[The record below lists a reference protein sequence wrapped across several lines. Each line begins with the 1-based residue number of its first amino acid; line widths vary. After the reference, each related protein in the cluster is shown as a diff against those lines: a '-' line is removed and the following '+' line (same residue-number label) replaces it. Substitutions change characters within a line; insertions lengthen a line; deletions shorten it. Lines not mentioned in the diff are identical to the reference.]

1 MNTAGVGL
9 NKVLINKKL
18 LVFLFIVVFFAY
30 VFHNSLVERN
40 FFVNE
45 IFSLI
50 GLLFFIS
57 FRQNKWRISVHKN
70 IIEIL
75 VYLFILNCIVYLIFS
90 IPFATNLY
98 YYLRNSVIFYSVF
111 AYFLGY
117 YIIDGFLE
125 IHKYFKRVVKF
136 SILSSIFFEIH
147 RLLGYFGGS
156 IALAF
161 SFQRITLFSG
171 ILLIIFNIIYARNFE
186 QSTALAI
193 AFFLFYALIFRSF
206 RVFKF
211 LVVSGIVILLSLIL
225 YFSPAL
231 KHYKDPP
238 YRLYGNTTAVIQAE
252 PLFLIDPNSAFR
264 FIIYYRLLVEDFPGN
279 IIGKGFG
286 TPLLEYEPGMNTA
299 DSRGDDEHDA
309 HVTGAHSTFITV
321 FSRLGIMSLIIFILL
336 YYNFFKEYFKYFKY
350 YNNKGYLLFFIA
362 FISISIIGI
371 FNLVLETPIFASM
384 YWLILGFVSKII
396 DERKREI

>member
-1 MNTAGVGL
+1 MAANKIIL
-9 NKVLINKKL
+9 NKKFLIILFVLA
-18 LVFLFIVVFFAY
+18 FFPY
-30 VFHNSLVERN
+30 VFHNSLVERRL
-40 FFVNE
+40 FVNE
-45 IFSLI
+45 IFSLT
-50 GLLFFIS
+50 GLLFFITLKRS
-57 FRQNKWRISVHKN
+57 KWNLIVNKN
-70 IIEIL
+70 IIEVL
-75 VYLFILNCIVYLIFS
+75 VIFFLLNCIIYLFLS
-90 IPFATNLY
+90 IPFATNIY

-111 AYFLGY
+111 SFFLGY
-117 YIIDGFLE
+117 YIFDGFVE
-125 IHKYFKRVVKF
+125 IHKYFRRVIKYSVF
-136 SILSSIFFEIH
+136 SFIFFEIH

-161 SFQRITLFSG
+161 SFKKITLLSG
-171 ILLIIFNIIYARNFE
+171 ALLILFNIIYTRNFE

-193 AFFLFYALIFRSF
+193 GFFLFYALIFRSF
-206 RVFKF
+206 RFFKF
-211 LVVSGIVILLSLIL
+211 LVISGIVILLSLIL
-225 YFSPAL
+225 YLSPAL
-231 KHYKDPP
+231 KQYKYPP

-264 FIIYYRLLVEDFPGN
+264 FILYYRLLIEDFPGN

-286 TPLLEYEPGMNTA
+286 TPLFKYEPGMNTA

-309 HVTGAHSTFITV
+309 HVTGAHSTFITI

-384 YWLILGFVSKII
+384 YWLILGFVSKSI
-396 DERKREI
+396 DERKKEN